1 MVILFP
7 IRTQV
12 QNSRNDGM
20 KKTEF
25 GMSFPSEGLTEY
37 G

>member
-25 GMSFPSEGLTEY
+25 VMSFLLERLTGY